1 MICIKK
7 RYEEN
12 YNYNMF
18 ENVEASLLYDELMN
32 DLPDR
37 VDITI
42 SYDVMI
48 TVDMMRTLLKFSYM
62 KKHGEL
68 ILDQ

>member
-12 YNYNMF
+12 YNYNVF

-32 DLPDR
+32 DLPDG

-48 TVDMMRTLLKFSYM
+48 TVDMMRTLLKFSYV

>member
-1 MICIKK
+1 MIYIKK

-18 ENVEASLLYDELMN
+18 ENVEAYLLYDELMN
-32 DLPDR
+32 DLPDG

-42 SYDVMI
+42 SNDVMI
-48 TVDMMRTLLKFSYM
+48 TVDMMRALLKFSYV
-62 KKHGEL
+62 KKYSEIPL
-68 ILDQ
+68 EQ

>member
-1 MICIKK
+1 MDKK
-7 RYEEN
+7 
-12 YNYNMF
+12 YNYNIF
-18 ENVEASLLYDELMN
+18 ESIEAYLLYDELMN
-32 DLPDR
+32 DLPDG

-42 SYDVMI
+42 SNDVMI

>member
-1 MICIKK
+1 MVIKMDQK
-7 RYEEN
+7 
-12 YNYNMF
+12 YNYNIF
-18 ENVEASLLYDELMN
+18 ESIEAYLLYDELMN
-32 DLPDR
+32 DLPDG

-42 SYDVMI
+42 SNDVMI

>member
-1 MICIKK
+1 
-7 RYEEN
+7 
-12 YNYNMF
+12 MF

-32 DLPDR
+32 DLPDG

>member
-12 YNYNMF
+12 YNYNVF

-32 DLPDR
+32 DLPDG

-42 SYDVMI
+42 SNDVMI

>member
-7 RYEEN
+7 RYEKK

-32 DLPDR
+32 DLPDG

>member
-1 MICIKK
+1 MVIKMDK
-7 RYEEN
+7 K
-12 YNYNMF
+12 YNYNIF
-18 ENVEASLLYDELMN
+18 ESIEAYLLYDELMN
-32 DLPDR
+32 DLPDG

-42 SYDVMI
+42 SNDVMI

>member
-32 DLPDR
+32 DLPDG

-48 TVDMMRTLLKFSYM
+48 TVDMMRTLLKFSYV

>member
-1 MICIKK
+1 MIKMDQK
-7 RYEEN
+7 
-12 YNYNMF
+12 YNYNIF
-18 ENVEASLLYDELMN
+18 ENIEAYLLYDELIN
-32 DLPDR
+32 DLPDGI
-37 VDITI
+37 DMTI
-42 SYDVMI
+42 SNDVMI

>member
-1 MICIKK
+1 
-7 RYEEN
+7 
-12 YNYNMF
+12 MF

-32 DLPDR
+32 DLPDG

-42 SYDVMI
+42 SNDVMI

>member
-1 MICIKK
+1 MIKMDQK
-7 RYEEN
+7 
-12 YNYNMF
+12 YNYNIF
-18 ENVEASLLYDELMN
+18 ESIEAYLLYDELMN
-32 DLPDR
+32 DLPDG

-42 SYDVMI
+42 SNDVMI

>member
-1 MICIKK
+1 MVIKMDQK
-7 RYEEN
+7 
-12 YNYNMF
+12 YNYNIF
-18 ENVEASLLYDELMN
+18 ENIEAYLLYDELMN
-32 DLPDR
+32 DLPDG

-42 SYDVMI
+42 SNDVMI
-48 TVDMMRTLLKFSYM
+48 TVNMMRTLLKFSYM

>member
-1 MICIKK
+1 MVIKMDQK
-7 RYEEN
+7 
-12 YNYNMF
+12 YNYNIF
-18 ENVEASLLYDELMN
+18 DNIEAYLLYDELRN
-32 DLPDR
+32 DLPDG

-42 SYDVMI
+42 SNDVMI

>member
-1 MICIKK
+1 
-7 RYEEN
+7 
-12 YNYNMF
+12 MF

-32 DLPDR
+32 DLPDG

-48 TVDMMRTLLKFSYM
+48 TVDMMRTLLKFSYV

>member
-1 MICIKK
+1 MIYIKK

-18 ENVEASLLYDELMN
+18 ENVEAYLLYDELMN
-32 DLPDR
+32 DLPDG
-37 VDITI
+37 VKIDIASDTL
-42 SYDVMI
+42 I
-48 TVDMMRTLLKFSYM
+48 TVDLMRTMLKFSYM

>member
-18 ENVEASLLYDELMN
+18 ENVEAYLLYDELMN
-32 DLPDR
+32 DLPDG
-37 VDITI
+37 VKIDIASDTL
-42 SYDVMI
+42 I
-48 TVDMMRTLLKFSYM
+48 TVDLMRTMLKFSYM